1 MSVLSAQAQRLA
13 EDGLS
18 HSEIEA
24 HLIGEGNAPEQVR
37 QVVDSL
43 SSWITQTRRSQASAS
58 DLGDSSS
65 HAGSGVFDL
74 GLGALLFFGG
84 VAASLTGNTL
94 FIGAVLV
101 GMFRLARGVV
111 RLAGA

>member
-37 QVVDSL
+37 KVVDSL
-43 SSWITQTRRSQASAS
+43 SSWITQTRRHQSSAG
-58 DLGDSSS
+58 DLSG
-65 HAGSGVFDL
+65 AGSGLSGWADL
-74 GLGALLFFGG
+74 GFGAVLFSVG
-84 VAASLTGNTL
+84 VVASLTGNAI

-101 GMFRLARGVV
+101 GMFRLFRGVA